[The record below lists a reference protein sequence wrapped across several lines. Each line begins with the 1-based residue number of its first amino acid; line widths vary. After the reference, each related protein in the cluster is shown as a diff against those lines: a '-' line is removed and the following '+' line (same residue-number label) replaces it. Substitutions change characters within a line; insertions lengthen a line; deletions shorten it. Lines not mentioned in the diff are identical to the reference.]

1 MPPPPRS
8 TNGPAT
14 TPSRTKRTVDVE
26 VDAIDLTGESELPA
40 APSSGTLEEF
50 GPPHRLWI
58 EDAAYREEPEKRGK
72 KRKSNEYKSDLLSP
86 RRHTP
91 KARSTLASN
100 KPAAFKESDLTR
112 KQHVSPTPH
121 TTKQPERQPPVHRRD
136 RLESRVIADSDEE
149 DLFDE
154 LMQDDDPIMDHDEG
168 LYPVF
173 SKEDRLHGHDA
184 DGSPKRPK
192 TTPSLA
198 KENPPVQ
205 NASSPTKRASS
216 QKPQKSPSIHFPFP
230 SSSQPKPDE
239 TVSKIL
245 SLSDETLSGIMMELK
260 NTLTKNSEIVYQQA
274 MEGVPALDLI
284 AVNKTLKD
292 QVEAIEQLKK
302 EKTTYKHRESKKND
316 LKKALMRVI
325 LQGDD
330 PSSMP
335 ELAESRVVSAE
346 LGQIEETICGLL
358 SQIDILRMIPDSS
371 GTEAARYA

>member
-1 MPPPPRS
+1 
-8 TNGPAT
+8 
-14 TPSRTKRTVDVE
+14 
-26 VDAIDLTGESELPA
+26 
-40 APSSGTLEEF
+40 
-50 GPPHRLWI
+50 
-58 EDAAYREEPEKRGK
+58 
-72 KRKSNEYKSDLLSP
+72 
-86 RRHTP
+86 
-91 KARSTLASN
+91 
-100 KPAAFKESDLTR
+100 
-112 KQHVSPTPH
+112 
-121 TTKQPERQPPVHRRD
+121 
-136 RLESRVIADSDEE
+136 
-149 DLFDE
+149 
-154 LMQDDDPIMDHDEG
+154 
-168 LYPVF
+168 
-173 SKEDRLHGHDA
+173 
-184 DGSPKRPK
+184 
-192 TTPSLA
+192 
-198 KENPPVQ
+198 
-205 NASSPTKRASS
+205 
-216 QKPQKSPSIHFPFP
+216 
-230 SSSQPKPDE
+230 
-239 TVSKIL
+239 
-245 SLSDETLSGIMMELK
+245 MMELK